1 MLALESVLS
10 LVPEII
16 PPAPGLVVIVSPPVV
31 VSLLASVVASSIV
44 PVTWMGPKLLLCW
57 ANRQGTASI
66 DGELC
71 GVCVVQQLADC
82 SDTARL
88 EGDEAVPVGVVGRGL
103 VNDDD
108 VLDIAKAGEVLEQV
122 LFSHLTRDA
131 SHVDPVLDDVV
142 PGAAFVGASAV
153 AIASSAAVVTV
164 LLLLKVVHLV
174 VGRILVACFTS
185 HGQSLLKFS
194 INLCNNLG
202 VIFNL
207 SRLLLLYMTYTTLHP
222 VLVQ

>member
-10 LVPEII
+10 LVPEVII
-16 PPAPGLVVIVSPPVV
+16 PPAPGLVVVVSPPVV
-31 VSLLASVVASSIV
+31 VSMLASVVASSIV
-44 PVTWMGPKLLLCW
+44 PLTWLGPKLLLCW
-57 ANRQGTASI
+57 ANSQGSASV
-66 DGELC
+66 DSELC

-88 EGDEAVPVGVVGRGL
+88 EGDEAVSVGVIGRGL

-108 VLDIAKAGEVLEQV
+108 VLDIAESGEVLKQV

-142 PGAAFVGASAV
+142 PRAAFVGASAV

-164 LLLLKVVHLV
+164 LLLKVVHLFV
-174 VGRILVACFTS
+174 SRILVACFTC
-185 HGQSLLKFS
+185 HGQSLLYSNFS
-194 INLCNNLG
+194 INLCKNLG
-202 VIFNL
+202 V
-207 SRLLLLYMTYTTLHP
+207 
-222 VLVQ
+222 